1 MGGNRRVPTPD
12 VQPLRR
18 NRDFLLLWV
27 GAAAS
32 NLGSN
37 ASAVAYPL
45 LVLALTGSAV
55 DAGLTGFVSM
65 LPQLLFPLPAG
76 ALVDRLNRKTLMIWC
91 DVLRSLVLGSI
102 VVALMVGRLGLPQI
116 LAVGFVEGTLTVFY
130 RLAASAAVPN
140 VVHATQLTDAF
151 ARNEAR
157 ARGAQMLGQPL
168 GGILFGLSRAVPF
181 LFDALTYLVSL
192 VTLTLIRKDFQSERS
207 ATRGR
212 MRQEFVEG
220 AIWLWRQPFL
230 RVTAFLIAGSNLLF
244 QALFLAIIVIAHDNG
259 ASAAA
264 VGVMLGIAAVGGTVG
279 SLVAPWFQ
287 RRLSMKV
294 IVIGTNWAWAILVPA
309 ELLTANPYLMGA
321 FYALMSFI
329 GPIWN
334 VTVSAYQLAITPDR
348 IRGRVLGAAS
358 MITFGALPL
367 GSLIG
372 GVLLGRVGAGW
383 TVAVLACWM
392 VFLAAVAALSPAVR
406 RTPAVDRQHP

>member
-1 MGGNRRVPTPD
+1 MTTPD

-45 LVLALTGSAV
+45 LVLALTGSPV

-65 LPQLLFPLPAG
+65 LPQLLFPIPAG
-76 ALVDRLNRKTLMIWC
+76 AFVDRLNRKTLMIWC
-91 DVLRSLVLGSI
+91 DILRGLALGSI
-102 VVALMVGRLGLPQI
+102 VVALMIGRLGLPQI
-116 LAVGFVEGTLTVFY
+116 LVVGFVEGTLTVFY

-140 VVHATQLTDAF
+140 VVHEVQLTAAF
-151 ARNEAR
+151 SRNEAR

-168 GGILFGLSRAVPF
+168 GGILFGLSRGVPF
-181 LFDALTYLVSL
+181 LFDAMTYVVSL
-192 VTLTLIRKDFQSERS
+192 VTLTLIRKDFQGERN
-207 ATRGR
+207 APRGR
-212 MRQEFVEG
+212 LRNEFVEG
-220 AIWLWRQPFL
+220 AVWLWEQPFL
-230 RVTAFLIAGSNLLF
+230 RLTAFLIAGSNLLF

-287 RRLSMKV
+287 RRLSMKA
-294 IVIGTNWAWAILVPA
+294 IVIGTNWAWALLVPA
-309 ELLTANPYLMGA
+309 ELLTSNPYLMGG
-321 FYALMSFI
+321 FYALMSFV

-334 VTVSAYQLAITPDR
+334 VAVSAYQLAITPDR

-358 MITFGALPL
+358 MITFGALAL

-372 GVLLGRVGAGW
+372 GVLLSRIGAGW
-383 TVAVLACWM
+383 TVAVLAVWM

-406 RTPAVDRQHP
+406 NAPSRP